1 MLELGPLISYNR
13 CTLWWYTCSCDI
25 FVWLFILLI
34 QVGIPRFIIG
44 LFKWRDFLDS
54 SPSRPLSDWDLVV
67 ILFPFFS
74 RTEAVIL
81 VKRKEFSKMF
91 FRWNKKKR
99 AVNRGGSGLGAR
111 AGRDT
116 DKMSLPCSRLEPGV
130 PIHPVRPDPP
140 RLTVSCLGTK
150 MTVDQS
156 LYPTRFILFLNLH
169 VHF

>member
-81 VKRKEFSKMF
+81 AKRKEFSKMF
-91 FRWNKKKR
+91 FRWNQKK
-99 AVNRGGSGLGAR
+99 VPSIGVDQDSGAR

-116 DKMSLPCSRLEPGV
+116 DKIS
-130 PIHPVRPDPP
+130 PVRPDPP

-156 LYPTRFILFLNLH
+156 LYYTRFILFLNLH

>member
-91 FRWNKKKR
+91 FRWNKKKKEPSIG
-99 AVNRGGSGLGAR
+99 ADQDSG
-111 AGRDT
+111 
-116 DKMSLPCSRLEPGV
+116 LEPGETLTKCLSRAPGSSPASRFTPSD
-130 PIHPVRPDPP
+130 PIHLGWR
-140 RLTVSCLGTK
+140 CL
-150 MTVDQS
+150 V
-156 LYPTRFILFLNLH
+156 
-169 VHF
+169 